1 MDSPVFPFLNIAESN
16 KFISQA
22 ASDIFGSSFVV
33 TPKTSFSTVTYAKAM
48 YCQNKSKAT

>member
-33 TPKTSFSTVTYAKAM
+33 TPKDLILYSNI
-48 YCQNKSKAT
+48 CQSNVLSE